1 MATPSSRTRT
11 LVAELPQHQ
20 RPQMASA
27 VFDALALAQIAI
39 VEKARR
45 HRTDLRRTGYALPRA
60 MMKGVACATPGGEA
74 MKWIHR
80 ALHPNAYPG
89 GADAP
94 YMQTDQPLLGDYRG
108 MVRCAGSLIPVE
120 CEARMSAS
128 RNAGHAIKKSG
139 P

>member
-60 MMKGVACATPGGEA
+60 VVKGVACATPGGEA
-74 MKWIHR
+74 MNGFTAHCTRTHIR
-80 ALHPNAYPG
+80 AGRMPLICRLTSPCSETIAAWCDVPG
-89 GADAP
+89 
-94 YMQTDQPLLGDYRG
+94 L
-108 MVRCAGSLIPVE
+108 
-120 CEARMSAS
+120 
-128 RNAGHAIKKSG
+128 
-139 P
+139 